1 MVNAGQYPVDADADG
16 SVRMLA
22 AKESHVV
29 PSFCRNTD
37 GKRMRERMRV
47 SFVWDT
53 SDGVAPQSSTNAHC
67 NSHGK
72 YCILPLSWIY
82 DIPIIVHHLI
92 QKTINPTMILTT
104 YSPSMLG
111 TTTPIIIVVVRAVQ
125 YHHRYPFVRFPKYGT
140 PGPSYQF
147 GYFSL
152 EGVFVLSYRI
162 QTVVI
167 KGRMLRSF
175 GFAAGRR

>member
-1 MVNAGQYPVDADADG
+1 
-16 SVRMLA
+16 
-22 AKESHVV
+22 
-29 PSFCRNTD
+29 
-37 GKRMRERMRV
+37 MRERMRV
-47 SFVWDT
+47 SFVLDM
-53 SDGVAPQSSTNAHC
+53 SDGVAPQSSTDAHC

-92 QKTINPTMILTT
+92 QKTINPTMLLTT

-140 PGPSYQF
+140 PGPSYQI

-162 QTVVI
+162 PLLSKDECCGALVLPPDDDDDSGGQELSAI
-167 KGRMLRSF
+167 APP
-175 GFAAGRR
+175 AAAAAPPR

>member
-47 SFVWDT
+47 SFVLDM
-53 SDGVAPQSSTNAHC
+53 SDGVAPQSSTDAHC

-82 DIPIIVHHLI
+82 DIPIIVHQSIH
-92 QKTINPTMILTT
+92 KTNNPTNNASYYVLTKYASNNDT
-104 YSPSMLG
+104 HYHRRCSRCSIPPSISIRSV
-111 TTTPIIIVVVRAVQ
+111 PKIWYPR
-125 YHHRYPFVRFPKYGT
+125 PFVSIWIFFP
-140 PGPSYQF
+140 
-147 GYFSL
+147 
-152 EGVFVLSYRI
+152 
-162 QTVVI
+162 
-167 KGRMLRSF
+167 
-175 GFAAGRR
+175 